1 MVKRLATLFLLTI
14 LSLPIFTKPAYC
26 IDKILLD
33 TSIESAESL
42 VFPNN
47 DAEVVYN
54 EEIKEVYIKFTTPA
68 SYRVN
73 YVDFYSRWRD
83 NQWVVLQEFKKAKI
97 PVEKV
102 TVETNYPDMSGV
114 LKISNSAEHIDE
126 YAKSSNDDLWLRTA
140 TCYQKSKDSNEWKKL
155 DY

>member
-1 MVKRLATLFLLTI
+1 MIKRLVMLLLLTI
-14 LSLPIFTKPAYC
+14 LILPTFTKPAYC
-26 IDKILLD
+26 VDKVLLNR
-33 TSIESAESL
+33 SIEASESL
-42 VFPNN
+42 VFPQN
-47 DAEVVYN
+47 DVEVVYD
-54 EEIKEVYIKFTTPA
+54 EETKEVYVKFTTPA
-68 SYRVN
+68 SYKVN
-73 YVDFYSRWRD
+73 YADFYSRWRD
-83 NQWVVLQEFKKAKI
+83 NQWVVLQEFQKAEI